1 MSTAGQYT
9 YREIIGQGEAWAAS
23 LAAVEVEGKL
33 AQWVRGQWTE
43 TLFTGCGSTYYLSQI
58 AAAIWR
64 AWTGE
69 PARAVPGSELWLFPA
84 TVQPQA
90 GSLLVTVSRSGET
103 TETLRAIDQFEALVG
118 RDWLT
123 VTCHADRPMAQ
134 RAPHAL
140 VARQAE
146 EQSVAQTR
154 SFTSMLVLC
163 QALAALASGRPL
175 NRLATLPAHAERL
188 IKTYESLAQTLA
200 NDSGIRRFT
209 FLGSGVNYGL
219 ACEAMLKMKE
229 MSLSPSEAFHTLEY
243 RHGPKSVVGPDLLIV
258 GLVSDTAHA
267 HEAAVLAEMRDLG
280 AKVLAVAETAQ
291 GLTADYTVELGS
303 GLDEITRAPLTLPVL
318 QLLAYYRAL
327 GNGLDPDRPTNLEQV
342 IRLE

>member
-1 MSTAGQYT
+1 MSAAGQYT
-9 YREIIGQGEAWAAS
+9 YQEIMSQGEAWAAS
-23 LAAVEVEGKL
+23 LAAVEGEGKL
-33 AQWVRGQWTE
+33 AQWLRGRWSE
-43 TLFTGCGSTYYLSQI
+43 TLFTGCGSTYYLSAV

-84 TVQPQA
+84 TVQPQP

-123 VTCHADRPMAQ
+123 VTCHADRPMAR

-140 VARQAE
+140 VARGAE
-146 EQSVAQTR
+146 ERSVAQTR
-154 SFTSMLVLC
+154 SFTSMLVLT
-163 QALAALASGRPL
+163 QVLAALAGGRPL
-175 NRLATLPAHAERL
+175 NHLPTLPDHAARL
-188 IKTYESLAQTLA
+188 LKTYAGLAQTLA
-200 NDSGIRRFT
+200 NDAAIRRFT

-229 MSLSPSEAFHTLEY
+229 MSLSPSDAFRTLEY

-258 GLVSDTAHA
+258 GLLSDTAHA
-267 HEAAVLAEMRDLG
+267 YEAAVLAEMRDLG
-280 AKVLAVAETAQ
+280 ARVLAVAETAH
-291 GLTADYTVELGS
+291 GVTADHVIELGS
-303 GLDEITRAPLTLPVL
+303 GLDEITRAPLTLPLL

-327 GNGLDPDRPTNLEQV
+327 ANGVDPDQSVNLQAV